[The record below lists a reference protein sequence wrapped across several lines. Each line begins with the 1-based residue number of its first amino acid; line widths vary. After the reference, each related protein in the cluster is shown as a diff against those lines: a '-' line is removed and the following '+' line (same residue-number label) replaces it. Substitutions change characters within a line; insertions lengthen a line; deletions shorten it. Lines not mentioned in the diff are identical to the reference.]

1 MAKLVSDPPDIPP
14 WQPRTAVFRLVAEP
28 DCRFADYL
36 QFTLNSGHGHGVGTE
51 RLEIHSTRE
60 LLDHR
65 NRIGD
70 VGEQAPG

>member
-1 MAKLVSDPPDIPP
+1 
-14 WQPRTAVFRLVAEP
+14 VFRLVAEP